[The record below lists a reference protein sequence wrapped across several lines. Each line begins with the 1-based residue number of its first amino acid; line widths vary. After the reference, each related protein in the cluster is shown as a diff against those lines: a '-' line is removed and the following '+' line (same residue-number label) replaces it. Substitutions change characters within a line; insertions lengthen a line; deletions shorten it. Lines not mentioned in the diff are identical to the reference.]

1 MAIVTLAATMRE
13 NTMPAATAKVRKLRK
28 SLNALAA
35 VVSAALVLAATAGTA
50 HAVEDD
56 GTVVLVAKSGMR
68 DPLYSATVLIARP
81 AGDGRHI
88 GFILNKRTN
97 VTLATAF
104 PDHAPSKNVREP
116 LYLGG
121 PAGTSAVF
129 ALVQTHTSPGKDAS
143 QIADDLFVATA
154 RTTVDRIIET
164 DPEHARFFM
173 GGVIWRPGEL
183 DNELKRG
190 LWHVVI
196 PSAEL
201 IMPKTTEGMWEEMVH
216 NAEISAKAI

>member
-1 MAIVTLAATMRE
+1 
-13 NTMPAATAKVRKLRK
+13 MPAATRILHQVRIV
-28 SLNALAA
+28 ALAKIA
-35 VVSAALVLAATAGTA
+35 TLTTLATLATLATFATLATLGTMAPA
-50 HAVEDD
+50 HAAEDP
-56 GTVVLVAKSGMR
+56 GTVVLVAKPGMR
-68 DPLYSATVLIARP
+68 DPLYSATVLVARP
-81 AGDGRHI
+81 TGDGRYI

-97 VTLATAF
+97 VSLATAF
-104 PDHAPSKNVREP
+104 PNHEPSKNVREP

-121 PAGTSAVF
+121 PAGTNAVF
-129 ALVQTHTSPGKDAS
+129 ALVQSATSPGKDAS
-143 QIADDLFVATA
+143 QLAEDLFVATS
-154 RTTVDRIIET
+154 RSTVDRIIET
-164 DPEHARFFM
+164 DAEHARFFM

-201 IMPKTTEGMWEEMVH
+201 IMPKTTEGMWEEMVR